1 MLSLFAG
8 SYYKLGIF
16 QDQSEIN
23 SSVNVMRDRLFAGDK
38 YPGQGLALVVF
49 PDDEI
54 KSRIVEDIVT
64 QATLPVEESRVR
76 AGKIWK
82 KIWLNLEA

>member
-16 QDQSEIN
+16 EDQSEIN
-23 SSVNVMRDRLFAGDK
+23 SSVNVMRDSLLAGDK
-38 YPGQGLALVVF
+38 YPGQGLAPVVF

-64 QATLPVEESRVR
+64 QATLPVEESSVR